1 MRRALRLYFTMNV
14 VLLVMLVVTVPF
26 LPRGS
31 GAWVITVVS
40 LSVVS
45 ASVLLSGLAI
55 RYDVSVPWPG
65 EA

>member
-14 VLLVMLVVTVPF
+14 VLLVMLVITVPF

-31 GAWVITVVS
+31 GAWAITLVS

-55 RYDVSVPWPG
+55 RYDVSLPWPG